1 MIDRIDARARGGA
14 RKPAAIALAVALC
27 LPAPGAFA
35 QFIALTSAETRPEGS
50 GKVQQTIT
58 RRADK
63 GRGEYTA
70 WNFGT
75 NFEYG
80 VAHNFTVGGGLRF
93 QSIETSGLLVPG
105 YLPGDESY
113 SLQFGGFDIT
123 GKHKFLNTAED
134 FVGLAAFWKAQHDTL
149 DKHSGLGKKVYA
161 LETGIALQKY
171 LMEGQLTWRANAAV
185 KAIHATR
192 DDVANVFN
200 DEGGQVSADIVH
212 NGQPGTLYF
221 PDSGMCSEEDDAG
234 DFLDGDANR
243 ACFEWPN
250 FPEMEI
256 ELKFATGLSFRFMNN
271 WYLSVEALY
280 EEEYETEVDRERY
293 SLFAGPGLHFE
304 GQAFSFSIGYLQQID
319 GGGEK
324 IDEADDLHYI
334 EKTDN
339 EIRIKLA
346 YNF

>member
-1 MIDRIDARARGGA
+1 MIDRIDARARRGA
-14 RKPAAIALAVALC
+14 RKPAAIALAAALC

-70 WNFGT
+70 WDFGT
-75 NFEYG
+75 SFEYG
-80 VAHNFTVGGGLRF
+80 VANNFTVGGGLRF

-113 SLQFGGFDIT
+113 SFKFAGFDIS

-134 FVGLAAFWKAQHDTL
+134 FIGLAAFWKAQHDTL

-171 LMEGQLTWRANAAV
+171 LMEGQLTWRANFAV
-185 KAIHATR
+185 KGIHATR
-192 DDVANVFN
+192 DDVANDFYP
-200 DEGGQVSADIVH
+200 DGGQRSANIRH
-212 NGQPGTLYF
+212 NGRPATLVF
-221 PDSGMCSEEDDAG
+221 EHD
-234 DFLDGDANR
+234 DGDCDPEGESFIDGDPQ

-250 FPEMEI
+250 FPEMEL
-256 ELKFATGLSFRFMNN
+256 ELKFATGVSFRFMNN
-271 WYLSVEALY
+271 WYLSLEALY
-280 EEEYETEVDRERY
+280 EEEYETEVNRERY

-304 GQAFSFSIGYLQQID
+304 GRAFSFSVGYLQQLN

-324 IDEADDLHYI
+324 IDPADDLHYI

>member
-1 MIDRIDARARGGA
+1 MIDRIDARARSGA

-35 QFIALTSAETRPEGS
+35 QFITLTSAETRPEGS

-75 NFEYG
+75 SVEYG

-113 SLQFGGFDIT
+113 TFQFAGFDIS

-171 LMEGQLTWRANAAV
+171 LMEGQLTWRANVAL
-185 KAIHATR
+185 KGIHATR
-192 DDVANVFN
+192 DEVADVDA
-200 DEGGQVSADIVH
+200 DGGQVSASIRH
-212 NGQPGTLYF
+212 NGQPATLLF
-221 PDSGMCSEEDDAG
+221 EDEEGVRCDPEGESFTEG
-234 DFLDGDANR
+234 DPP

-250 FPEMEI
+250 FPEMEL
-256 ELKFATGLSFRFMNN
+256 ELKFATGISFRFMNN

-280 EEEYETEVDRERY
+280 EEEYETEVNRERY

-304 GQAFSFSIGYLQQID
+304 GQAFSFSVGYLQQIN

-324 IDEADDLHYI
+324 IDPADDLHYI